1 MYMCTYMYVCMS
13 VQVTTINEKEATR
26 GKKARRGIW
35 EGLEGEEVR
44 MKQCQYSI
52 ISKLKEI

>member
-1 MYMCTYMYVCMS
+1 MCTYMYVFMS

-44 MKQCQYSI
+44 MKQCKYII